1 MVSMGNYSQYLV
13 INHNGK
19 EHETEYLYLNH
30 FAVCCCVLT
39 LCDPRD
45 CSRSGSC
52 VLHYLLGVCSNSCPL
67 SRWWYLTISFI
78 LCCPLLILPST
89 FLNIRIFSSEVT
101 LHIRWPNIGASA
113 SVLPMNIQGWFPL
126 GLTDL
131 ILQSKGLSRVFTS
144 TTIWK
149 HWFFCTQPSLWT
161 NSYIH
166 TWLLEKL
173 QLGLYRPWSAKWC
186 LCF

>member
-1 MVSMGNYSQYLV
+1 MERNMRQNISIWIPLLYVVVSWLFV
-13 INHNGK
+13 
-19 EHETEYLYLNH
+19 
-30 FAVCCCVLT
+30 T
-39 LCDPRD
+39 LCDTRD
-45 CSRSGSC
+45 CSKSGSC

-161 NSYIH
+161 NS
-166 TWLLEKL
+166 
-173 QLGLYRPWSAKWC
+173 
-186 LCF
+186 